1 MASKALVE
9 TPDESFDSM
18 VASLVIGPV
27 KAVLSYDSLVASTD
41 KEVRSKVRTFRT
53 DGQKIVTDPS
63 GIFEAFA
70 AEVYAARQLITSEDE
85 RLQGIGIVGDALADI
100 LHQRLQNNGLT
111 AGEMKADLD
120 DNYIWRPILAS
131 QTGVI
136 QSILIEFSDAAKA
149 RPDAPDFRRAVSH
162 WQRRYESIFTA
173 NKGSSASLTGL
184 ANLFKKRA

>member
-1 MASKALVE
+1 MASKLIE
-9 TPDESFDSM
+9 TPDESFDSL
-18 VASLVIGPV
+18 VASLAIPSIP
-27 KAVLSYDSLVASTD
+27 KTLTYDDAVNATD

-53 DGQKIVTDPS
+53 DGQKIVTDPA
-63 GIFEAFA
+63 GLFECFA

-100 LHQRLQNNGLT
+100 LHQRLQNNGLV
-111 AGEMKADLD
+111 AGSSKAELD
-120 DNYIWRPILAS
+120 DNYVWRPILAS

-173 NKGSSASLTGL
+173 NKGSSAALTGL

>member
-1 MASKALVE
+1 MALME
-9 TPDESFDSM
+9 TPEESFDSF

-27 KAVLSYDSLVASTD
+27 KSVLSYDDAVAATD

-53 DGQKIVTDPS
+53 DGQKIV
-63 GIFEAFA
+63 
-70 AEVYAARQLITSEDE
+70 ITSEDD
-85 RLQGIGIVGDALADI
+85 RLQGMGIVGDALADI
-100 LHQRLQNNGLT
+100 LHQRLQNNGLS

-120 DNYIWRPILAS
+120 DGYTWRPILAS

-173 NKGSSASLTGL
+173 NKGSSAALTGL